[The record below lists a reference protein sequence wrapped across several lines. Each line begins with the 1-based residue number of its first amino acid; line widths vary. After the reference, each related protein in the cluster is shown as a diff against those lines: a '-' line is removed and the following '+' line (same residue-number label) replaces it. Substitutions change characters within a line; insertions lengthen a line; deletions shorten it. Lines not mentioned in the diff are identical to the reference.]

1 MFVDRERD
9 VHRPSNDATED
20 RADNRALL
28 AELFPKGEL
37 REQLGLWRL
46 CAVLVGFAP
55 LFVLLAFR
63 GSSVV
68 SDPCTWAT
76 IGALI
81 LIPSLVFVWR
91 FFVVWHDPTTDS
103 ITVSAAEDG
112 KPHLLTYL
120 FATLLPFYR
129 SSFDTWRDLLALG
142 LALLLIVFLFWHL
155 RLHYVNYLL
164 ALFRYHV
171 YTVSPKANTRFE
183 RRRSLVII
191 TRRTFLLED
200 DRIQARR
207 LSDTVYWEV
216 N

>member
-1 MFVDRERD
+1 M
-9 VHRPSNDATED
+9 
-20 RADNRALL
+20 
-28 AELFPKGEL
+28 
-37 REQLGLWRL
+37 
-46 CAVLVGFAP
+46 LVGFTP
-55 LFVLLAFR
+55 LFVLLAIR

-68 SDPCTWAT
+68 SDQYVWAT

-81 LIPSLVFVWR
+81 LAPSLVFVWR
-91 FFVVWHDPTTDS
+91 FFVVWHDPTTDF
-103 ITVSAAEDG
+103 ITVGAAEDG

-142 LALLLIVFLFWHL
+142 LALLLIVFLFWYL

-171 YTVSPKANTRFE
+171 NTVSPKANTRFE
-183 RRRSLVII
+183 RRRSLVLV
-191 TRRTFLLED
+191 TRRTYLRED
-200 DRIQARR
+200 DQIQARR

-216 N
+216 D